1 MKGNGSQFELTLRE
15 FCIGESIK
23 KDETLWIKLT
33 HTNTVFYRSTK
44 EKANPLTKDIEQE
57 LKDGD
62 QIELLPTSF
71 FFRVSFST
79 DMNENKDQV
88 CFRIIN
94 ILFFVDLISRMSFNQ
109 LIQTQYDLNYQLGC
123 QYQQP

>member
-1 MKGNGSQFELTLRE
+1 L
-15 FCIGESIK
+15 K

-33 HTNTVFYRSTK
+33 HTNTVFYRPTNGK
-44 EKANPLTKDIEQE
+44 TNPLTKDIEQE

-62 QIELLPTSF
+62 EIGLLPTSF

-94 ILFFVDLISRMSFNQ
+94 ILFFIDLISRMSLNQ
-109 LIQTQYDLNYQLGC
+109 LIQTQNDVNYQHGC
-123 QYQQP
+123 QHQQP